1 MKREEG
7 YWNDTNLYFTQ
18 DGARCQDIEAEDQ
31 RDIDRDIYRTTL
43 RLFSPLYTTR
53 GDQAVGAHPILKNF
67 GINSELIRSYRAS
80 SHRRP
85 WARIELS
92 EPDARWHCNSLFA
105 AFLLDIWDKQIK
117 NGLLLQPPCTWCGL
131 PTGSWCDR
139 CHDDYSVKGDLLFAT
154 DGVPGPH
161 LRLRPRRPI
170 CTYCDPIMGRCYE
183 CFLHGDGLATRH
195 KL

>member
-1 MKREEG
+1 MDREG
-7 YWNDTNLYFTQ
+7 FWNDHFYFTQ
-18 DGARCQDIEAEDQ
+18 DGAGCPDIEAEDQ
-31 RDIDRDIYRTTL
+31 RDRDRDIYRKTL

-67 GINSELIRSYRAS
+67 GVSSELIRSYRS
-80 SHRRP
+80 LSHRRP

-92 EPDARWHCNSLFA
+92 EPHARWYCKSLFA
-105 AFLLDIWDKQIK
+105 AFLLDIWDKQIQR
-117 NGLLLQPPCTWCGL
+117 GFLLQPPCTWCGL

-154 DGVPGPH
+154 NCGPGPH
-161 LRLRPRRPI
+161 STRKPI
-170 CTYCDPIMGRCYE
+170 CTYCDPILGRCYD
-183 CFLHGDGLATRH
+183 CFMHGDGMATRH